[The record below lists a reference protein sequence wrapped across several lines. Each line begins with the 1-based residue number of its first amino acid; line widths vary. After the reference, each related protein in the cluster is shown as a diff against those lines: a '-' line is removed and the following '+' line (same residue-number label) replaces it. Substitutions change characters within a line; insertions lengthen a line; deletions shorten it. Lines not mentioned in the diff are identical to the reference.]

1 MSIDLM
7 KIRFALL
14 LLLLLAASCSTA
26 PESQPL
32 RREDFAYGMELTV
45 SGNSAMYSL
54 TLPAAIYKGCTRPDL
69 GDLRVFNAHGQVPH
83 LLRQIELEQTV
94 RPAQPLPF
102 FPLTEPVRM
111 GSKAADL
118 GITINSNGAII
129 AIATGDTEQEEQAV
143 STYLLDASSLKHDPD
158 WLEFVWTGG
167 QFSATVRLDSSD
179 DLNRWHT
186 LVSSAALAELR
197 FGGHDLLRQRI
208 DLNRRATGKY
218 LRLSWPQGKDGIRLT
233 AVKAGYASETRT
245 QARALLTLTG
255 QPDSAAEPGRT
266 AWLYTTEGVFPVDQ
280 LNIRLP
286 EQNALAEFAV
296 FSRTDEE
303 AAWQRRGSLLAWRL
317 TVDGTQFDNETLR
330 LPPITDRF
338 WRLEGEA
345 VSGKAPVVELGWL
358 PGQLLF
364 LAQGEGPYSIV
375 YGKAG
380 LPPLRSQVGQLLRDT
395 ETNVSGKLIEAAQA
409 GPQKVLAGPTALQ
422 VKKVLPWR
430 QWLLWAG
437 LLVGVLAVGGMAWKL
452 YKEMKQQ
459 GA

>member
-1 MSIDLM
+1 M
-7 KIRFALL
+7 KRIPLL
-14 LLLLLAASCSTA
+14 LILLFAVPSFAADQS
-26 PESQPL
+26 L
-32 RREDFAYGMELTV
+32 RREDFAYGMDLTV

-54 TLPAAIYKGCTRPDL
+54 TLPAEIYKGCTRSDL
-69 GDLRVFNAHGQVPH
+69 GDLRVFNAHGPVPH
-83 LLRQIELEQTV
+83 LLRQIEPKQTV
-94 RPAQPLPF
+94 RPAQTLPF
-102 FPLTEPVRM
+102 FPLAEATNTNSR
-111 GSKAADL
+111 SAYL
-118 GITINSNGAII
+118 GITVNSSGTII
-129 AIATGDTEQEEQAV
+129 AFNPPDQATQQGQAV
-143 STYLLDASSLKHDPD
+143 STYLLDASSLKHSPD

-167 QFSATVRLDSSD
+167 QFSASVRLDSSD

-208 DLNRRATGKY
+208 DLKQKTTGKY

-280 LNIRLP
+280 LNVRLP

-296 FSRTDEE
+296 FSRADKE
-303 AAWQRRGSLLAWRL
+303 AAWHRRGSLLSWRL

-330 LPPITDRF
+330 FAPVTDRF

-345 VSGKAPVVELGWL
+345 VNDKAPVLELGWL

-364 LAQGEGPYSIV
+364 LAQGEGPYSLA

-380 LPPLRSQVGQLLRDT
+380 LPPVRSQVDKLLQQHAEPLKD
-395 ETNVSGKLIEAAQA
+395 SKLIEAAQA
-409 GPQKVLAGPTALQ
+409 GPQKVLAGAAALQ
-422 VKKVLPWR
+422 MRRTIPWR
-430 QWLLWAG
+430 LWLLWAG
-437 LLVGVLAVGGMAWKL
+437 LLAGVIAVAAMALKL
-452 YKEMKQQ
+452 WREMKER
-459 GA
+459 

>member
-1 MSIDLM
+1 M

-83 LLRQIELEQTV
+83 LLRQIEPEKSV

-102 FPLTEPVRM
+102 FPLAEATSTDSR
-111 GSKAADL
+111 SAYL
-118 GITINSNGAII
+118 GITVNSSGTII
-129 AIATGDTEQEEQAV
+129 AFNPPDQATQQGQAV
-143 STYLLDASSLKHDPD
+143 STYLLDASSLKHSPD

-167 QFSATVRLDSSD
+167 QFSASVRLDRSD

-266 AWLYTTEGVFPVDQ
+266 KWLYTTEGVFPADQ
-280 LNIRLP
+280 LNVRLP
-286 EQNALAEFAV
+286 DQNALAEFAV

-317 TVDGTQFDNETLR
+317 TVDGTQFDNEILR

-338 WRLEGEA
+338 WRLESEA
-345 VSGKAPVVELGWL
+345 GSDKAPVLELGWR

-364 LAQGEGPYSIV
+364 LAQGEGPYSLV

-380 LPPLRSQVGQLLRDT
+380 LLPVRSQVGQLLRDT

-409 GPQKVLAGPTALQ
+409 GPQKVLAGATALQ
-422 VKKVLPWR
+422 VKKAVPWR

-452 YKEMKQQ
+452 YKEMKQER
-459 GA
+459 A